1 MQKIINFRSIFFIFL
16 LLIGCIYCSFKLTTS
31 LFYLFFLII
40 PILWIIYLII
50 KKRFVLLTVSLILI
64 VFTSCFTYFK
74 VANFNDLPQNSTNL
88 TITAKIEDIRPI
100 NEDFCYL
107 TLTNVKVEDENR
119 QQTSLKGNLS
129 VGVNNFDDIN
139 FDIGYNISF
148 YSTLEPV
155 SLQGEKFSIY
165 LKNNIRYKTSKS
177 INLQNATLSYGEKS
191 LIEKFKEYNSNLLI
205 NNFGEDNGNIAFAVL
220 YGDTGNIDKSI
231 LQVFKYTG
239 IMHIFS
245 VSGLHISL
253 LVTLIYFILKKLKVK
268 DWLSFIILAVC
279 LSIFCCL
286 CSFSAP
292 VVRSTIMALTVL
304 LASITSRKNDSLNTL
319 SLSGIILLTL
329 NPLNLFDGGFQMSF
343 IAVFGILFFG
353 SLFNKVKINNKFFK
367 KLFLAVSVSL
377 ATQLAMMP
385 ILAEFYGY
393 FSTWSLIANLATL
406 PIFSVFYILLFSIN
420 LLVLILPFLS
430 FLYFIPKLLL
440 EIITFININIA
451 SLPYAIIKTYSWGA
465 IGSVLYYLFMFSVS
479 KYLVLGVKTK
489 FLTSGILL
497 VVSMVFILSS
507 ALPFV
512 SKQNKLY
519 FENSYSTGYTT
530 IFSTEDNEFY
540 LLNPNFSYL
549 GIKNIQKSLQ
559 NKKIRTING
568 IFFTRNQKFDSLL
581 AFSFLKD
588 TNAVVYLP
596 KGHSC
601 VYELRKLGIP
611 TAEVDLN
618 VDYKVSKFVIKYL
631 TFNDNMFSLLI
642 NFENK
647 NYLEV
652 DANEIE
658 LNQNFLEFINSNL
671 NFYLDCV
678 KINNSNDNISFNNL
692 FNTKNL
698 VYLSNGSFC

>member
-50 KKRFVLLTVSLILI
+50 KKRFVLFTTSLILI
-64 VFTSCFTYFK
+64 IFTSCFTYFK

-119 QQTSLKGNLS
+119 QQTNLKGNLS

-155 SLQGEKFSIY
+155 SLQGENFSIY
-165 LKNNIRYKTSKS
+165 LKNNIRYQTSKS

-205 NNFGEDNGNIAFAVL
+205 NNLGEDNGNIAFAVL
-220 YGDTGNIDKSI
+220 YGDTGNVDKS
-231 LQVFKYTG
+231 LLEVFKYTG

-253 LVTLIYFILKKLKVK
+253 LVTLIYFVLKKLKVK
-268 DWLSFIILAVC
+268 NWLSFIILAVC
-279 LSIFCCL
+279 LSVFCCL

-304 LASITSRKNDSLNTL
+304 LSTILSRKNDPLNTL
-319 SLSGIILLTL
+319 SLSGVILLVL
-329 NPLNLFDGGFQMSF
+329 NPLSLFDGGFQMSF

-353 SLFNKVKINNKFFK
+353 SLFNKVKINNNFFK

-406 PIFSVFYILLFSIN
+406 PIFSVFYILLFSVN

-430 FLYFIPKLLL
+430 FLYVLPKFLL

-479 KYLVLGVKTK
+479 KYLVLGVKAK
-489 FLTSGILL
+489 FFTSGIFLL
-497 VVSMVFILSS
+497 VSMIFILSS

-512 SKQNKLY
+512 SKQNKIY
-519 FENSYSTGYTT
+519 FENSYQTGYTT
-530 IFSTEDNEFY
+530 MFTTNKNEFY
-540 LLNPNFSYL
+540 LINPNFTYS
-549 GIKNIQKSLQ
+549 GIKNLKNTLQ
-559 NKKIRTING
+559 NKKVRYIKG
-568 IFFTRNQKFDSLL
+568 VFFTNNQSFDSLI
-581 AFSFLKD
+581 AYSFLKD
-588 TNAVVYLP
+588 ITAIVYLP
-596 KGHSC
+596 KGHSS

-611 TAEVDLN
+611 AAEVDLN
-618 VDYKVSKFVIKYL
+618 VDYKVSNFNIKYL
-631 TFNDNMFSLLI
+631 TYNNTMFSMII

-652 DANEIE
+652 DANQVAID
-658 LNQNFLEFINSNL
+658 QNFAEYINSDL

-678 KINNSNDNISFNNL
+678 KINNSYNNFDFNNL
-692 FNTKNL
+692 FNTNNL